1 MDQPVFRFAPSP
13 NGYLHLGHA
22 YSAILCHD
30 MARAAGGRFLVRLE
44 DIDIGRCRPHFED
57 AIYEDLAWLG
67 LAWDGPVMRQS
78 ERFDA
83 YRAALKTLQDQ
94 DLLYSARF
102 TRAEIARHVADFEAG
117 GTVWPRDPDGA
128 PFYPVSEVENGTA
141 IDGSADQPA
150 ALRLRMDRAIAA
162 AGALTWTETGAG
174 PADETGRISADPA
187 IWGDAVIARKDVPT
201 SYHLA
206 VVVDDAAQGI
216 THVVRGTDLFWS
228 TAIHRL
234 LQDRL
239 GLTAP
244 IYHHHN
250 LILNA
255 TGRKLAKSNA
265 DTGLR
270 ELRAAG
276 HTPVD
281 IRKMVGL

>member
-30 MARAAGGRFLVRLE
+30 MARSVGGRFLLRLE

-83 YRAALKTLQDQ
+83 YKAALQSLQDQ
-94 DLLYSARF
+94 DLLYAARL
-102 TRAEIARHVADFEAG
+102 TRAEIARHVADYETSGA
-117 GTVWPRDPDGA
+117 VWPRDPDGA
-128 PFYPVSEVENGTA
+128 PYYPGRDSDNDAAEDA
-141 IDGSADQPA
+141 SADQPA

-162 AGALTWTETGAG
+162 AGALAWTETGAG
-174 PADETGRISADPA
+174 PAGETGRIRADPS

-216 THVVRGTDLFWS
+216 THIVRGADLFWS

-239 GLTAP
+239 GLMAP
-244 IYHHHN
+244 VYHHHH
-250 LILNA
+250 LILDEF
-255 TGRKLAKSNA
+255 GRKLAKSNA

-276 HTPVD
+276 HIPAD
-281 IRKMVGL
+281 IRGMVGL